1 MEEDWRGATTAP
13 PTTRQ
18 ARRALVVDDSPSAR
32 ALAAEVL
39 RRAGL
44 EVDLAKSGEEAY
56 AACQGTAYDVV
67 VCDNVMGGVS
77 GVQLCRLLRGSPR
90 TAGLAFVLLTSSSDR
105 RSRFWARHAG
115 ADAYVTKEQLQGAL
129 GPQVQLLLGGP
140 RRPPRPNVAGDR
152 AGALERLAELG
163 DTLLFEA
170 AVMREVKRLLDHGED
185 RRALAEATTQLCAE
199 LTDADVTALALEGLT
214 PSATVR
220 ARRPLPAADDDALR
234 EALGLRAHV
243 EVTLCEPE
251 RPGEPP
257 HGALTAPVVLPIRA
271 GGVHCGELR
280 AYVERGRLAER
291 DRRTLEVIA
300 LELGPIA
307 RTTFLVEE
315 SRRLAYVDALTG
327 LFNRRYASERIE
339 AEIERC
345 RRHGGTFGVALFDL
359 DHFKRVNDTHGHDV
373 GDLVLQRAARCLRE
387 TARRSDIVARWG
399 GEELLVLMPATSL
412 DNAVRGAQRLKAAIA
427 LLPPVPSGPARVTT
441 SVGVAGSR
449 PGDDARSLLGRA
461 DAALYRAK
469 AAGRNCV
476 EQEDA
481 AA

>member
-1 MEEDWRGATTAP
+1 MEEERREA
-13 PTTRQ
+13 PTTLPPSRQ
-18 ARRALVVDDSPSAR
+18 TRRVLVVDDSPSAR
-32 ALAAEVL
+32 ALATDVL

-44 EVDLAKSGEEAY
+44 EVDAARSGEEAY
-56 AACQGTAYDVV
+56 AACQRIAYDVV

-90 TAGLAFVLLTSSSDR
+90 TAGIAFVLLTSSSDR
-105 RSRFWARHAG
+105 RSRFWAGHAG

-129 GPQVQLLLGGP
+129 APQVLLLAGGPQ
-140 RRPPRPNVAGDR
+140 RTPRPNVAGDR

-163 DTLLFEA
+163 DALLFEA
-170 AVMREVKRLLDHGED
+170 AVAREVKRLLDHGED
-185 RRALAEATTQLCAE
+185 RCALAEATTRLCAE
-199 LTDADVTALALEGLT
+199 VTDADVTALVLEGLD
-214 PSATVR
+214 PCAAVR
-220 ARRPLPAADDDALR
+220 PRRPLAAGDDDAR
-234 EALGLRAHV
+234 RAALGLRPHLPLRV
-243 EVTLCEPE
+243 CEPE
-251 RPGEPP
+251 SP
-257 HGALTAPVVLPIRA
+257 HGPAHAAFAEPLVLPIRA

-307 RTTFLVEE
+307 RTAFLVEE
-315 SRRLAYVDALTG
+315 SKHLAYVDALTG

-339 AEIERC
+339 AELERC
-345 RRHGGTFGVALFDL
+345 RRHGGSFGVALFDL
-359 DHFKRVNDTHGHDV
+359 DHFKRVNDTYGHDV

-387 TARRSDIVARWG
+387 TARKSDVVARWG
-399 GEELLVLMPATSL
+399 GEELLVLMPATAL
-412 DNAVRGAQRLKAAIA
+412 DNAMRGAMRLKAAIA
-427 LLPPVPSGPARVTT
+427 LLPPLPAGPPRVTA
-441 SVGVAGSR
+441 SVGVAGAR
-449 PGDDARSLLGRA
+449 PGDDARSLLARA

-476 EQEDA
+476 EAEDA